1 VGGAAAGSGG
11 WDRAAGAWAGRRQQ
25 GRDGVVG
32 AGVTTNG
39 GGCCV
44 GYLGMKRRA
53 SATWD

>member
-32 AGVTTNG
+32 AGVTTGG